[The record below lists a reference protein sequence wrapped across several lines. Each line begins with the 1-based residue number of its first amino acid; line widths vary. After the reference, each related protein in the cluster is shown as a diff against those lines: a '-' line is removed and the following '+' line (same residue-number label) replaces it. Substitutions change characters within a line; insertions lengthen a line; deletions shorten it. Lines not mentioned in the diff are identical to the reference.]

1 MTKKNKENRSES
13 LECSPI
19 MSLWLWSE
27 LEDLQESCQSTHSS
41 ESKSSETP
49 SEKRKRNTHRHL
61 CKMTV
66 AVSDSG
72 RPVGEDHIRAKYLD
86 EDIEHALALRHQGY
100 TYQQI
105 SEMLDMPIRTVRDY
119 ISGKRRNTSIAGFK
133 IIKRYVQ

>member
-1 MTKKNKENRSES
+1 MKQKKKYPSE
-13 LECSPI
+13 LPECSPI
-19 MSLWLWSE
+19 VSLWLWPE
-27 LEDLQESCQSTHSS
+27 LENLQESCQSTHSS

-61 CKMTV
+61 CTMMV

-86 EDIEHALALRHQGY
+86 EDVEHALELRHQGY